1 MKNKSSI
8 PFIRVF
14 VIFTIIFIITELIY
28 KTGNQ
33 PAFLENPSVALFLVG
48 VFATLVAI
56 EAINGA
62 NKILGTK
69 KEERESL
76 AAAEVTDSEQGLWKS
91 MLQKLTKT
99 KPMTEESTI
108 LLDHNYDGIKELD
121 NSLPPWWLYSFYASI
136 VFAVLYLGYYHI
148 LGGDTQAE
156 EFDKAMEIARI
167 EVEQYKL
174 KNPTTFDASALTAA
188 DGLEAGKKIFKS
200 SCAACHMVDGGGGI
214 GPNLTDEYWILGGG
228 IENIYNTIAEGGR
241 DGKGMIAWKN
251 SLNAEKMQQV
261 ASYIW
266 SLQGTT
272 PNKPKAQEGEL
283 YKVEE

>member
-1 MKNKSSI
+1 MKNKSFL

-14 VIFTIIFIITELIY
+14 VIFVIIFIITELIY

-33 PAFLENPSVALFLVG
+33 PAFIENPSVALFLVSI
-48 VFATLVAI
+48 FAVLIAT
-56 EAINGA
+56 EAIINA
-62 NKILGTK
+62 DAFLGK
-69 KEERESL
+69 RKEEREAL
-76 AAAEVTDSEQGLWKS
+76 AAAEAENAEQSLWKS
-91 MLQKLTKT
+91 LLQKLTKT
-99 KPMTEESTI
+99 KPITEESTI

-148 LGGDTQAE
+148 LGGTTQTE
-156 EFDKAMEIARI
+156 EYEKAMEIARI

-174 KNPTTFDASALTAA
+174 KNPSTFDATALTAA

-251 SLNAEKMQQV
+251 SLSAEKMQQV
-261 ASYIW
+261 AGYIW

-272 PNKPKAQEGEL
+272 PKKPKEKEGEL
-283 YKVEE
+283 YEGAQ